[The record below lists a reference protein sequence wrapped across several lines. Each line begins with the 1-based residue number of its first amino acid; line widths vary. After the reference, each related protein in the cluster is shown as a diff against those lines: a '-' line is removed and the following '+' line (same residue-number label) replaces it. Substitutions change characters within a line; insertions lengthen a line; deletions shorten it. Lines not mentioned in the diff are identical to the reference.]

1 MNLSIKE
8 GVRIERLHIAM
19 VEALPIMVQVYASH
33 GYELTI
39 TEGND
44 TINRQHP
51 SLHKANPLRALDLRT
66 WQAPGVQMDDGVK
79 ASLALELR
87 ENLGPKY
94 DVIWGPVNIHVEFD
108 P

>member
-19 VEALPIMVQVYASH
+19 VEALPILTRVYARH
-33 GYELTI
+33 GHELVI

-44 TINRQHP
+44 TINRKHH
-51 SLHKANPLRALDLRT
+51 SLHKADPLRALDCRT
-66 WQAPGVQMDDGVK
+66 WESPGVQMSNAKK
-79 ASLALELR
+79 ARIVQDIRDE
-87 ENLGPKY
+87 LGPGY
-94 DVIWGPVNIHVEFD
+94 DVVWGPINIHVERD